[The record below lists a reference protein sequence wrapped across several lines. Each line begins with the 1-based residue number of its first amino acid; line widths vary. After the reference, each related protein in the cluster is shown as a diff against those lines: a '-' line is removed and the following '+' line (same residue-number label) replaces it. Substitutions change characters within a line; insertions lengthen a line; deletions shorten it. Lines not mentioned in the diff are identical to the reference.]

1 VAEPAVGA
9 AGGAGSPEQELLR
22 LRERHALAGRYI
34 REKVNEL
41 LKVIGTSPLRHEE
54 LDDETLIG
62 LDPIGIVAGSFR
74 QVLSH
79 LNRTNDQLRFAHE
92 ELKAIF
98 DSAGLGILVIDRDQ
112 RIVASNTKLREQ
124 FGTGDAEI
132 IGRSCRDI
140 ICKSDRP
147 DRPCPFR
154 VTLET
159 GEAYRCPD
167 WPVGGR
173 HYDIIETA
181 LRNLAGEITG
191 SVLVYSDITER
202 IAAEEALRRSEERYR
217 DLFEHSSDLILSTRR
232 DGTLEYVNE
241 SWCATLGYS
250 RAEAE
255 RLSLLDLLHP
265 MCDSVC
271 RDRFQGLLRGEGGGR
286 MRTVLSAKNGRMVVL
301 EGDVRV
307 VYEHGEPVGFR
318 AIFSDSTERE
328 LLEEELRKREK
339 LESVGLLAGG
349 IAHDFN
355 NILTAVLGNINLAQ
369 AVADPH
375 DPVHSRLDEAEKAT
389 LAARGLTQQ
398 LLTFAKGG
406 SPIKRPMSIAQLVK
420 EQSVFACRGTSAFCQ
435 VTTDPALWASE
446 VDEGQIGQVVHNL
459 VLNAVQAMDGSGT
472 VFVRAENVTLGPPQD
487 PLLPQGRFVR
497 LTVRDTGSGIPRENL
512 QRMFDPYFT
521 TKPGG
526 SGLGLAVTYSI
537 VKQHGGH
544 IRVDSE
550 QGSGTTF
557 SVLLPAVGQALP
569 PEPATGQAAQPGK
582 GRVLVMDD
590 ERIVR
595 DTAAAM
601 LAGLG
606 YEAEC
611 APDGGSALAQY
622 EQARSQGR
630 PFDLV
635 IMDLTIPGGVGG
647 KEAIRR
653 FLAVDPAVRA
663 LVSSGYSN
671 DPVMAH
677 YAEHGFYGVI
687 TKPYRLTDLAAAL
700 KAALGTAPAAP

>member
-1 VAEPAVGA
+1 VTEPASR
-9 AGGAGSPEQELLR
+9 AGGEAGSPGQELRR
-22 LRERHALAGRYI
+22 LSERHALATKYI
-34 REKVNEL
+34 REKVDEL
-41 LKVIGTSPLRHEE
+41 LKVIGTSPLRPEE

-74 QVLSH
+74 QVLGH
-79 LNRTNDQLRFAHE
+79 LNRTNEQLRFAHE
-92 ELKAIF
+92 ELTAIF
-98 DSAGLGILVIDRDQ
+98 ESAGLGILVIDRDQ
-112 RIVASNTKLREQ
+112 KILASNAKLRAQ
-124 FGTGDAEI
+124 FGTGDTDI
-132 IGRSCRDI
+132 IGRRCRDI

-154 VTLET
+154 VTLDT

-173 HYDIIETA
+173 HYDITETA

-202 IAAEEALRRSEERYR
+202 IAAEEALRHSEERYR

-232 DGTLEYVNE
+232 DGSLEYVN
-241 SWCATLGYS
+241 SAWCTTLGYS
-250 RAEAE
+250 HEEAE

-265 MCDSVC
+265 TCDAGC

-286 MRTVLSAKNGRMVVL
+286 MRTVLSAKSGRMVVL

-307 VYEHGEPVGFR
+307 VRENGQPVGFR
-318 AIFSDSTERE
+318 AILRDITERE
-328 LLEEELRKREK
+328 ILEEELRKREK

-375 DPVHSRLDEAEKAT
+375 DPVHARLAEAEKAT

-406 SPIKRPMSIAQLVK
+406 SPIKRPVSIAQLVK
-420 EQSVFACRGTSAFCQ
+420 EHAVFACRGTSTFCH
-435 VTTDPALWASE
+435 VVTDPALWAAE

-459 VLNAVQAMDGSGT
+459 VLNAVQAMDGGGT
-472 VFVRAENVTLGPPQD
+472 VFVSADNVTLETQRD

-497 LTVRDTGSGIPRENL
+497 ITVRDAGSGIPRENL

-526 SGLGLAVTYSI
+526 SGLGLAVSYSI

-557 SVLLPAVGQALP
+557 TVLLPAAGQALP
-569 PEPATGQAAQPGK
+569 PEQATVPAAQTGN
-582 GRVLVMDD
+582 GRILVMDD
-590 ERIVR
+590 DRVVR
-595 DTAAAM
+595 ETAGAM
-601 LAGLG
+601 LAELG
-606 YEAEC
+606 YEVEC
-611 APDGGSALAQY
+611 APDGGAALALY
-622 EQARSQGR
+622 ERARSEGR

-647 KEAIRR
+647 KEAIKQ
-653 FLAVDPAVRA
+653 FLALDPAVRA

-671 DPVMAH
+671 DPVMAS

-687 TKPYRLTDLAAAL
+687 SKPYRLTDLGAAI
-700 KAALGTAPAAP
+700 KAAMGTAPAAP